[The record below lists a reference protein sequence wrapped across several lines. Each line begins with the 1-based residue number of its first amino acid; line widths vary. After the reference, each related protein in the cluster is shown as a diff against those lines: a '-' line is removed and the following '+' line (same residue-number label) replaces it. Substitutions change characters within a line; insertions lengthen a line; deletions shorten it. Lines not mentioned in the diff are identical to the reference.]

1 MATAVWR
8 RWLRAG
14 FSFPLS
20 ISEDFLKKLLI
31 VLVLAW
37 LLLGVILPL
46 FPLVQ
51 RSLSDKEGNWVGF
64 ANYLHYFNTPAL
76 SISFANS
83 LKVSVATTLLAVVLA
98 FGYAYAL
105 SRTQMPAKRFFLVA
119 AMLPLYVPPLAHAI
133 GLVYLFGRKGLIT
146 TGFGGWFERLIGW
159 QGWNINLY
167 GFNGILLGELLYVFP
182 QA

>member
-1 MATAVWR
+1 MTTAVWR
-8 RWLRAG
+8 KWLRAG

-64 ANYLHYFNTPAL
+64 ANYRHYFNTPAL
-76 SISFANS
+76 SISFINS
-83 LKVSVATTLLAVVLA
+83 LKVSIATTLLAVTLA

-105 SRTQMPAKRFFLVA
+105 SRTQMAAK
-119 AMLPLYVPPLAHAI
+119 
-133 GLVYLFGRKGLIT
+133 
-146 TGFGGWFERLIGW
+146 
-159 QGWNINLY
+159 
-167 GFNGILLGELLYVFP
+167 
-182 QA
+182 